1 MSINTSINIG
11 FEPIK
16 AQDFTAT
23 QWSSWRDGSA
33 KLGPL
38 WFCRSETGQG
48 FSKVRKVNSYAT
60 HIRGSYFQSTD
71 RDLQKGWCTHCNDSH
86 YGIDDQWPHVAFF
99 NHGTPRNM
107 IGPHIPRKEEQ
118 FHAWGFVIL
127 GRMVTSIIWPTDRI
141 WPKRHGF
148 FFRNK
153 IGIATAKELDDAGFD
168 QQK

>member
-11 FEPIK
+11 LIFWIHWEGFTKGLMYPSGWWFGCHQFDFPIQLGISSSQLTFIFFRGV
-16 AQDFTAT
+16 AQPPT
-23 QWSSWRDGSA
+23 S
-33 KLGPL
+33 
-38 WFCRSETGQG
+38 
-48 FSKVRKVNSYAT
+48 
-60 HIRGSYFQSTD
+60 
-71 RDLQKGWCTHCNDSH
+71 HCNDSH

-118 FHAWGFVIL
+118 FHAWGFVIF

-141 WPKRHGF
+141 WPKRHVF